1 MGHTPKHTAN
11 PLHASAG
18 NSFDPEL
25 TANPL
30 YANSFSTLAPDSAYT
45 CSHGAPPARALQ
57 LDGVAGSYES
67 TDDDQLDY
75 KPIVFSRN
83 GEALLQNR
91 IYV

>member
-11 PLHASAG
+11 PLYASAG
-18 NSFDPEL
+18 NRFPEL

-30 YANSFSTLAPDSAYT
+30 YANSFSALAPDSAYT
-45 CSHGAPPARALQ
+45 CSHGVPPARALQ
-57 LDGVAGSYES
+57 LDGAAGWYES

-75 KPIVFSRN
+75 KPIVFSSN
-83 GEALLQNR
+83 GEALSQNR